1 MGAQTLGID
10 ASASNIAIA
19 QSHAAADP
27 KLASTLSYLYAP
39 AESLLSEPK
48 RYDVVCSMEVIE
60 HVDNPVSFLETCA
73 ELVKVFVIFFS
84 FLAYIKTRHTAWRP
98 SIPLHYQPHSLV
110 LRSHYPSCGTCSS
123 YGHTRDTHT
132 LQIY

>member
-1 MGAQTLGID
+1 MGAQTLGVD
-10 ASASNIAIA
+10 ASESNIAIA

-27 KLASTLSYLYAP
+27 KLASMLSYLYAP

-73 ELVKVFVIFFS
+73 ELVKVSVVFPLS
-84 FLAYIKTRHTAWRP
+84 SHLLKTRRTAWRP
-98 SIPLHYQPHSLV
+98 SIPLHYQPYSLV
-110 LRSHYPSCGTCSS
+110 LFSHYPSGGTCSS
-123 YGHTRDTHT
+123 YGHTRNTHA